1 MYNNYAMVLL
11 TRVIDIVVSD
21 AIPSYPPDQ
30 HGNPVTAVQCDESVT
45 VGMIYNA
52 ETGEFSEPPEPTP
65 RPKTPTQTDRIEE
78 SQLVIMEAIADQ
90 YEQGLA
96 NRLDDQEVQATIFE
110 TILEL
115 GGNV

>member
-1 MYNNYAMVLL
+1 MRFAILLNN
-11 TRVIDIVVSD
+11 RVIDIVESTTLPD
-21 AIPSYPPDQ
+21 YPPTSEGYIPKNQ
-30 HGNPVTAVQCDESVT
+30 PCDENV
-45 VGMIYNA
+45 VLGMYYHPD
-52 ETGEFSEPPEPTP
+52 TQLFSFDE
-65 RPKTPTQTDRIEE
+65 PKTTRLYTQTDRIEE

>member
-1 MYNNYAMVLL
+1 MIYAMVLK
-11 TRVIDIVVSD
+11 TRVIDLITADTAPV
-21 AIPSYPPDQ
+21 YPPDQ
-30 HGNPVTAVQCDESVT
+30 HGNLVTAVQCDDSVR

-52 ETGEFSEPPEPTP
+52 ETGEFTEPPEPTP
-65 RPKTPTQTDRIEE
+65 IPKTPTQLDRIEE
-78 SQLVIMEAIADQ
+78 SQLTIMEAMADQ
-90 YEQGLA
+90 YEQSLA

>member
-1 MYNNYAMVLL
+1 MLYAMILL
-11 TRVIDIVVSD
+11 KRVIDIVTSD
-21 AIPSYPPDQ
+21 TIPSYPPDQ

-52 ETGEFSEPPEPTP
+52 ETGEFTEPPKPTP
-65 RPKTPTQTDRIEE
+65 KPKVPTQLDRIEE
-78 SQLVIMEAIADQ
+78 SQLTIMEAMADQ
-90 YEQGLA
+90 YEQSLA